1 MRLSAKGEYGVR
13 AMICLALNFQS
24 GPVPLSAIAMG
35 ENISQQFLEQI
46 FAVLRRKGLVYSTR
60 GAKGGYSL
68 AYPPEQIRVGDI
80 IRALD
85 GPITPVNCLSEKE
98 KEADRCA
105 RADICL
111 ARNVWKKLRD
121 HINHLL
127 DNISLQDMIQGTFEH
142 LS

>member
-1 MRLSAKGEYGVR
+1 
-13 AMICLALNFQS
+13 MICLALNFQN

-46 FAVLRRKGLVYSTR
+46 FAVLRRKGLVCSTR

-80 IRALD
+80 IRALE

-98 KEADRCA
+98 KGTDRCA

-127 DNISLQDMIQGTFEH
+127 YNISLQDMIQGTFEH

>member
-13 AMICLALNFQS
+13 AMICLALNFS
-24 GPVPLSAIAMG
+24 SSPVPLREIAVG

-46 FAVLRRKGLVYSTR
+46 FAVLRREGLVHSTR

-68 AYPPEQIRVGDI
+68 AYPPEQICVGDI

-85 GPITPVNCLSEKE
+85 GPITPVNCLSEEE
-98 KEADRCA
+98 KKADRCG
-105 RADICL
+105 RADVCL
-111 ARNVWKKLRD
+111 ARSVWEKLRD

-127 DNISLQDMIQGTFEH
+127 DNISLKDMIQGTFEH
-142 LS
+142 IS